1 MAYYFIVK
9 PHAEKDMHYLEMFN
23 EAMLLAS
30 LYFLVSQTEFI
41 ADPATRY
48 NFAWAFNCLV
58 ILPLIAVNLVHT
70 FFIGVRQTYADFR
83 AQFKKGSKI
92 VVENAEE
99 IPEDADKVYNYAAYT
114 SEKKYLKSGK
124 LDLDII
130 EELPFG
136 EDAEVDIAMKEQ
148 FLQKM

>member
-41 ADPATRY
+41 TDAETRY
-48 NFAWAFNCLV
+48 NFAWAFNCMV

-70 FFIGVRQTYADFR
+70 FFIGVRQTYADMKTHFR
-83 AQFKKGSKI
+83 KGSKI
-92 VVENAEE
+92 VIENADQ
-99 IPEDADKVYNYAAYT
+99 IPEDDDKVANYALYR
-114 SEKKYLKSGK
+114 SEQKYLKK
-124 LDLDII
+124 
-130 EELPFG
+130 
-136 EDAEVDIAMKEQ
+136 
-148 FLQKM
+148 